1 MRPTVATP
9 LLSRWI
15 PLSPAELLLVVAALA
30 LTRNSGSPAGADDC
44 PVRWR
49 PREVQ
54 PNDGAEPCAL
64 DVCHGAGN
72 LLLPCGLSGPRNS
85 QFARQAMS

>member
-9 LLSRWI
+9 SLPRWI
-15 PLSPAELLLVVAALA
+15 PLSPAELFPVVTALT
-30 LTRNSGSPAGADDC
+30 LTRNSGSPAGANDY
-44 PVRWR
+44 PVRLR
-49 PREVQ
+49 SRVGQ
-54 PNDGAEPCAL
+54 LNDGAEPCAL